1 MKIAINLLSLK
12 RSSIK
17 FLQLFFVI
25 IVLTI
30 LSCNREKPKENNQDS
45 NRNSVQ
51 EFVETRLEI
60 DSEGWKLIGDLLLP
74 VSKDSISV
82 VLMLNKA
89 NGTREAYVPL
99 AKELIKKGIGSLRL
113 DLRGHGES
121 TNLGTFVPFEV
132 PRSPII
138 WNSEQDVINVC
149 KYLKM
154 QSQFNLKDIGLVGG
168 SYSGEEM
175 AEAGRINGFEKAY
188 VELSPGSFSDESIEM
203 IDKSNASW
211 FFISAKEDIHLI
223 EITDLVNKNSKTV
236 DLLILPGKEHASN
249 LLNNNPALNE
259 LIATWL
265 YHKL

>member
-17 FLQLFFVI
+17 FLQLFFMI

-30 LSCNREKPKENNQDS
+30 VSCCKQIPKDANQDS
-45 NRNSVQ
+45 NQESVQ
-51 EFVETRLEI
+51 DFTETILEI

-74 VSKDSISV
+74 VTEDSISV

-89 NGTREAYVPL
+89 NGTREAYVTL
-99 AKELIKKGIGSLRL
+99 AQELLKRGIGSLRV

-121 TNLGTFVPFEV
+121 INLGKFVPFEV
-132 PRSPII
+132 PRSPMI
-138 WNSEQDVINVC
+138 WDSEQDVIKVC
-149 KYLKM
+149 EYIKM
-154 QSQFNLKDIGLVGG
+154 QSQFNLKSIGLIGG

-203 IDKSNASW
+203 IDKSKASW
-211 FFISAKEDIHLI
+211 FFISAKEDTHLV

-249 LLNNNPALNE
+249 LLNDNPTLNE
-259 LIATWL
+259 IIATWF
-265 YHKL
+265 YNKL